1 MNFRKAAI
9 EDIKSIHTLLHK
21 YQHQDDLIP
30 RPLSEL
36 YGCIRDFSVA
46 VDTETNQV
54 IACCA
59 LQFCWEDLAEVRS
72 LVVETGY
79 RHKKIAS
86 RLVAICVNEAASFGM
101 TKIFA
106 LTFKPDFFQKFGFTL
121 IDRSDLPIKIWADC
135 MLCVKFPDCEGI
147 AMMKILN

>member
-1 MNFRKAAI
+1 MIFRKATI
-9 EDIKSIHTLLHK
+9 EDIKPIHALLHK
-21 YQHQDDLIP
+21 YQHQGDLIP

-36 YGCIRDFSVA
+36 YGSVRDFSVA
-46 VDTETNQV
+46 ADPVTNRLMG
-54 IACCA
+54 CCA

-72 LVVETGY
+72 LVVEAEY

-86 RLVAICVNEAASFGM
+86 QLVQICIDEAVDFGM

-106 LTFKPDFFQKFGFTL
+106 LTFKPDFFQKFDFSL

-135 MLCVKFPDCEGI
+135 MHCVKFPDCEGI
-147 AMMKILN
+147 AMMKLL